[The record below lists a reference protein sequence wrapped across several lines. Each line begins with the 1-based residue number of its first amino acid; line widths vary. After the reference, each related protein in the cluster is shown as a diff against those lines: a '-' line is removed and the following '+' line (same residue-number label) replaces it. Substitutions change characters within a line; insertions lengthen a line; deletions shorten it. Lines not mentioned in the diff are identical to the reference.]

1 MRVEIGPLSEP
12 DRHPAVD
19 IFNHYV
25 EHGFA
30 AYPEARIPHQVFD
43 ALWKAAAGYPAVVAR
58 SETGEVVGFG
68 MLRPYHPLST
78 FSGVAEITY
87 FIKPGFT
94 GTGIGRRMLDALVR
108 GAVEKGLTSILA
120 SISSLNEGS
129 IRFHAKNGF
138 SECGLFR
145 RIGKKNGQV
154 FDVVWM
160 QRML

>member
-58 SETGEVVGFG
+58 SETGEVVGALPEPEFV
-68 MLRPYHPLST
+68 R
-78 FSGVAEITY
+78 
-87 FIKPGFT
+87 
-94 GTGIGRRMLDALVR
+94 ALVE
-108 GAVEKGLTSILA
+108 AVSPPAPQATAG
-120 SISSLNEGS
+120 
-129 IRFHAKNGF
+129 
-138 SECGLFR
+138 
-145 RIGKKNGQV
+145 
-154 FDVVWM
+154 
-160 QRML
+160 